1 MQYFL
6 AEIKINPRITNST
19 FRISEIYFSMLKR
32 QGQIQTSSFTR
43 MLRHKRCEAGTER
56 TLTLSHI
63 HAKRKGPFIS
73 LINKT
78 SQIFV
83 IHYCYNT
90 QKHPL
95 LRYNLI
101 TTIQFKDTKPS
112 NSVFFP
118 VQINKKKTKNL
129 IFFII
134 LAYLRAYFFQALYD
148 KV

>member
-6 AEIKINPRITNST
+6 AEIKINPRITNSK
-19 FRISEIYFSMLKR
+19 FRISEIYFSMMKR
-32 QGQIQTSSFTR
+32 QGQIQTSSYTR
-43 MLRHKRCEAGTER
+43 MPRRKRCEVGTER

-90 QKHPL
+90 QKTPIFTL
-95 LRYNLI
+95 QPSYNLF
-101 TTIQFKDTKPS
+101 TTTQLKDQAIQKYT
-112 NSVFFP
+112 
-118 VQINKKKTKNL
+118 NKL
-129 IFFII
+129 I
-134 LAYLRAYFFQALYD
+134 
-148 KV
+148 KVWYKVLFD